1 MIKIKDK
8 TKEDL
13 DSERN
18 NLSNKLKES
27 KVIYIK
33 EKILV
38 IKNKKQKKKIIIPKR
53 NIYLVIKRI

>member
-33 EKILV
+33 EKTFAT
-38 IKNKKQKKKIIIPKR
+38 KKQKTKNIIETIAPK
-53 NIYLVIKRI
+53 NIYI